1 MIFKDLRLK
10 MKKFIRKQFPRFSF
24 KILKQ
29 FLTSGKNKLFLKKGE
44 GKGGEKK
51 CAYKKIKMNIYVI

>member
-1 MIFKDLRLK
+1 